1 MKAEKKLSLQ
11 KNLRAMKDEMKRFE
25 LELFPHKAGTYVLKG
40 YDNVNL
46 ILDDQIVKVQAMI
59 SSSYMKGKV
68 RKEAK
73 DWEKKLNDM
82 SELIEEI

>member
-1 MKAEKKLSLQ
+1 
-11 KNLRAMKDEMKRFE
+11 
-25 LELFPHKAGTYVLKG
+25 
-40 YDNVNL
+40 
-46 ILDDQIVKVQAMI
+46 MI

>member
-1 MKAEKKLSLQ
+1 
-11 KNLRAMKDEMKRFE
+11 
-25 LELFPHKAGTYVLKG
+25 
-40 YDNVNL
+40 
-46 ILDDQIVKVQAMI
+46 
-59 SSSYMKGKV
+59 MKGKV